1 MKLVLTAYQVRILL
15 SQLCALTDAGAETL
29 EQKEIDALD
38 AIISKLNKAAGGIV
52 KDGE

>member
-1 MKLVLTAYQVRILL
+1 MKLELTAYQVRILH

-29 EQKEIDALD
+29 NQKEIDALD
-38 AIISKLNKAAGGIV
+38 DIIIKLNNAAGGIV

>member
-1 MKLVLTAYQVRILL
+1 MKLALTAYQVRILL

-38 AIISKLNKAAGGIV
+38 DIISNLNKAAGVGAEE
-52 KDGE
+52 GE